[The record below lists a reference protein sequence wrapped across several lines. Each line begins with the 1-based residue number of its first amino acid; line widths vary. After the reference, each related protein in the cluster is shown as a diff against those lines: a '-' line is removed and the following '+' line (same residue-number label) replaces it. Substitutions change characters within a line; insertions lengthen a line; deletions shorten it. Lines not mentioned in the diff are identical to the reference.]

1 MGEVPVHG
9 LRRVADA
16 FARYS
21 CAALYGRG
29 AMPGA
34 HAVAGSPLPSMASI
48 ASLAGPLLA
57 SPPLS
62 PAPREMAGSTGECA
76 IVCARPFSL
85 VCACPIPLR
94 CCRYHQLA
102 PVQLCTPICATAEP
116 SAAPSRPPT
125 AAPTMYVLLAP
136 ACAVAIVVPALLST
150 TVSHARTHARTGGR
164 GMRSHWRVC
173 TRSSKH
179 ALARSSLHTM
189 TGRAPAH
196 AAAHRRTHAHART
209 LAHARLAAAGTA
221 RSCRRRSH
229 AVPTPRPRATRRAHP
244 ALAPLS
250 I

>member
-48 ASLAGPLLA
+48 ASLAGPS
-57 SPPLS
+57 SPPLPS
-62 PAPREMAGSTGECA
+62 VLLLGRWQEVRESARSSALAP
-76 IVCARPFSL
+76 IPL

-116 SAAPSRPPT
+116 SAALSRPPT

-150 TVSHARTHARTGGR
+150 TVSHARTHVRTGGR

-173 TRSSKH
+173 TRSRKH

-189 TGRAPAH
+189 TGRTPAH
-196 AAAHRRTHAHART
+196 AAAHRRTLARCHTLGWPLQGLRAHVGGART
-209 LAHARLAAAGTA
+209 LCQRHGRVQ
-221 RSCRRRSH
+221 RVVRIPHWHR
-229 AVPTPRPRATRRAHP
+229 
-244 ALAPLS
+244 
-250 I
+250 